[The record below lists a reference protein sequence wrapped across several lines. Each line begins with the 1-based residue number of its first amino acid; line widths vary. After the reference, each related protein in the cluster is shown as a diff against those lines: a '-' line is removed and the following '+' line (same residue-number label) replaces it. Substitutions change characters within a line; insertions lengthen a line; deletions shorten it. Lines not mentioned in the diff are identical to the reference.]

1 MNLSAN
7 QLDIPAENFGR
18 GLYPQDGD
26 SAFQFDDSIVM
37 ISEPYQ
43 ASAEAIRALRTHIMA
58 QHVHEGRRALAVCGP
73 SPGVGCTFLATNQP
87 WVGFDNYRTIFN
99 DSEFWHSV
107 RLSLTFTAGS
117 IFFQFTIGF
126 ALAMLFAKPFTG
138 NNVLRSMMLLGWLM
152 PTILSGSIFKWVLD
166 GDYGILNYALTSL
179 NIISSNKYWLI
190 DSDTALW
197 GTVLANVWVGIPFN
211 MLLLLGGLQGISP
224 TLYEAASTD
233 GANGWQRFRTV
244 TLPLMLPVSL
254 SVLML
259 GLIYTFKVF
268 DLVYIMTK
276 GGPVNATTVLP
287 IYTYQKTFQSFQFG
301 VGAAAAVFVLLRLVA
316 TGMMAMARRLPT
328 STASLRA
335 RVRAV

>member
-1 MNLSAN
+1 MATTATSTVGEQTRKHARGKRLGALS
-7 QLDIPAENFGR
+7 LYLFLLPAILYIALTM
-18 GLYPQDGD
+18 LYPVYENVRMSLHD
-26 SAFQFDDSIVM
+26 VN
-37 ISEPYQ
+37 
-43 ASAEAIRALRTHIMA
+43 IR
-58 QHVHEGRRALAVCGP
+58 
-73 SPGVGCTFLATNQP
+73 TFLAANQP
-87 WVGFDNYRTIFN
+87 WAGLDNFRTIFN
-99 DSEFWHSV
+99 DTEFWHSV
-107 RLSLTFTAGS
+107 RLSLIFTAGS

-126 ALAMLFAKPFTG
+126 ALAMLFAKPFAG

-152 PTILSGSIFKWVLD
+152 PTVLSGSIFKWVLD

-179 NIISSNKYWLI
+179 NILSSNKYWLI

-197 GTVLANVWVGIPFN
+197 GTILANIWVGIPFN

-233 GANGWQRFRTV
+233 GASGWQRFRTI
-244 TLPLMLPVSL
+244 TLPLMRPVSL

-301 VGAAAAVFVLLRLVA
+301 VGAAAAVAMLVA
-316 TGMMAMARRLPT
+316 LLIIA
-328 STASLRA
+328 
-335 RVRAV
+335 AVYVWYTQREEAA

>member
-1 MNLSAN
+1 MSTTAATSVRAHAQHKRRQRLGQLS
-7 QLDIPAENFGR
+7 LYLFLLPALIYIALTM
-18 GLYPQDGD
+18 LYPVYENVRMSLHD
-26 SAFQFDDSIVM
+26 VN
-37 ISEPYQ
+37 
-43 ASAEAIRALRTHIMA
+43 IR
-58 QHVHEGRRALAVCGP
+58 
-73 SPGVGCTFLATNQP
+73 TFLATNQP
-87 WVGFDNYRTIFN
+87 WIGLDNYRTIFN

-126 ALAMLFAKPFTG
+126 ALAMLFAKPFAG

-179 NIISSNKYWLI
+179 NILSSNKYWLI

-197 GTVLANVWVGIPFN
+197 GTILANVWVGIPFN

-301 VGAAAAVFVLLRLVA
+301 VGAAAAVAMLVA
-316 TGMMAMARRLPT
+316 LLIIA
-328 STASLRA
+328 
-335 RVRAV
+335 AVYVWYTQREEAA